1 MFQKLFYI
9 CLLFLFSCMNPTKK
23 IEKEMIQFKKDF
35 PDQILTYQSPHRTMN
50 YAWSGDPT
58 KRPILFVHGSPGS
71 WDGWSEFLLN
81 KELQKNYHLIAVDRP
96 GYGKNNLGQTE
107 ISLKK
112 QSEDI
117 MAALKTNRSGLG
129 AILIGH
135 SFGGPVIAK
144 AAMDFPNQVSGLVFV
159 ASSVDPDLE
168 EIRWVQYP
176 ASWWPFKYLIPTVL
190 RVCNEEI
197 FPLKDQLTSILP
209 EWKKITASVVIVHG
223 EKDSLVQI
231 ENVDFMRKNLNEKQ
245 ILMVFR
251 EPELNHFVPWLRPD
265 LIIKSIRT
273 INNQLDAQVK
283 K

>member
-1 MFQKLFYI
+1 
-9 CLLFLFSCMNPTKK
+9 MNPTKK
-23 IEKEMIQFKKDF
+23 IEKEIIQFKKEY

-71 WDGWSEFLLN
+71 WDSWSEFLLN
-81 KELQKNYHLIAVDRP
+81 KDLQKNYHLIAVDRP
-96 GYGKNNLGQTE
+96 GYGKDNLGLTE

-117 MAALKTNRSGLG
+117 IAVLKTNHSGLG

-144 AAMDFPNQVSGLVFV
+144 AAMDFPNQIAGLIFV

-168 EIRWVQYP
+168 EIRWIQYP
-176 ASWWPFKYLIPTVL
+176 ASWWPFKYLIPTAL

-197 FPLKDQLTSILP
+197 FSLKNELTAILP
-209 EWKKITASVVIVHG
+209 DWKKITSSVVIVHG
-223 EKDSLVQI
+223 EKDPLVPV
-231 ENVDFMRKNLNEKQ
+231 ENVDFIKKNLNEKQ
-245 ILMVFR
+245 ILMIFR

-265 LIIKSIRT
+265 LILKSIQIVNT
-273 INNQLDAQVK
+273 KLNASSK
-283 K
+283 